1 LLDIT
6 DEQLA
11 RQARK
16 GDQKALATLVE
27 RHQNTVFSMA
37 YRILNDRDDAL
48 DASQEAYLRVC
59 RHLGSYNPKRPFRP
73 WIRRVA
79 VRAALDQAAW
89 RKPADGR
96 DVDTLPSQGTD
107 PLQAASG
114 SQVAGRVQQALQA
127 LSPAQRAAFVC
138 KQIEGMDTKE
148 TARAMGVR
156 RATVRW
162 HLFEAKKKLAAL
174 LGGEP

>member
-1 LLDIT
+1 MLDIT

-11 RQARK
+11 QKAQK
-16 GDQKALATLVE
+16 GDRAALATLVE
-27 RHQNTVFSMA
+27 RHQNTVFSMT
-37 YRILNDRDDAL
+37 YRILNNREEAL
-48 DASQEAYLRVC
+48 DAAQEAYLRVC

-79 VRAALDQAAW
+79 VRAALDQAGW
-89 RKPADGR
+89 RKPAGGQ
-96 DVDTLPSQGTD
+96 DVDTLPSTGPD

-114 SQVAGRVQQALQA
+114 SQVADRVRQALQA

-148 TARAMGVR
+148 TARAMGIR

-162 HLFEAKKKLAAL
+162 HLFEARKKLAAM
-174 LGGEP
+174 LGGEQ

>member
-11 RQARK
+11 RRAQK
-16 GDQKALATLVE
+16 GDQEALATLLE
-27 RHQNTVFSMA
+27 RHQNTVFSMT

-48 DASQEAYLRVC
+48 DAAQETYLRVC
-59 RHLGSYNPKRPFRP
+59 RHLGSYNPKRPFGP

-79 VRAALDQAAW
+79 VRAALDQAGR
-89 RKPADGR
+89 RKIASGPDA
-96 DVDTLPSQGTD
+96 DTLASTGPD
-107 PLQAASG
+107 PLQATSG
-114 SQVAGRVQQALQA
+114 SETAERVIKALSA
-127 LSPAQRAAFVC
+127 LSPSQRAAFIC

-148 TARAMGVR
+148 TARAMGIR

-162 HLFEAKKKLAAL
+162 HLFEAKKKLAAM
-174 LGGEP
+174 LGGKP

>member
-1 LLDIT
+1 LDIT

-11 RQARK
+11 RQAQK
-16 GDQKALATLVE
+16 GDRAALGTLVE
-27 RHQNTVFSMA
+27 RHQNTVFSMT
-37 YRILNDRDDAL
+37 YRILHDRDDAL
-48 DASQEAYLRVC
+48 DAAQEAYLRVC

-79 VRAALDQAAW
+79 VRAALDQVSR
-89 RKPADGR
+89 RKKNDGQ
-96 DVDTLPSQGTD
+96 DVDTLPSGGPD

-114 SQVAGRVQQALQA
+114 GQAADRARQALHT

-138 KQIEGMDTKE
+138 RQIEGMDTRE
-148 TARAMGVR
+148 TARAMGIR

-162 HLFEAKKKLAAL
+162 HLFEAKKRLAEM
-174 LGGEP
+174 LGGEA

>member
-1 LLDIT
+1 MDIT

-11 RQARK
+11 QQAQK
-16 GDQKALATLVE
+16 GDRAALGTLVE
-27 RHQNTVFSMA
+27 RHRNTVFTVT
-37 YRILNDRDDAL
+37 YRILNNRDDAL
-48 DASQEAYLRVC
+48 DAAQEACLRVC

-79 VRAALDQAAW
+79 VRAALDQVAR
-89 RKPADGR
+89 RKRNNGQDA
-96 DVDTLPSQGTD
+96 DTLPSGDLD

-114 SQVAGRVQQALQA
+114 SQTADRVRKALET

-138 KQIEGMDTKE
+138 TKIEGMDTKE
-148 TARAMGVR
+148 TARTMGIR

-162 HLFEAKKKLAAL
+162 HLFEAKKRLADM
-174 LGGEP
+174 LGGDG